1 MTAEEFK
8 IYGDRIYVS
17 RKIQTGSI
25 YEMLNIY
32 IFNINTDWVKMR
44 LSQSVGFKKKK
55 YKRVNVERILQLNTA
70 AEWIVHST

>member
-25 YEMLNIY
+25 YEMLNI
-32 IFNINTDWVKMR
+32 FRDLVNINTDWVKMR
-44 LSQSVGFKKKK
+44 LSQSVGFKKK
-55 YKRVNVERILQLNTA
+55 
-70 AEWIVHST
+70 STRE